1 MQRLRGL
8 SYILNHGTSLT
19 SEIPE
24 DLVLPVI
31 DTITLDVVNKCS
43 YTEIGGDLYNEINFL
58 FIPIQGNAQT
68 IFSSEID
75 PTSGM
80 RIFSDLNLEYFNFG
94 VANNFLQKYL
104 PLNVVM
110 NNDYPDVGS
119 SGEFYQA
126 GTTGIVNSAISIDD
140 IFTNYSTLE
149 NAELLYL
156 YKDILSKRLGY
167 EQFFEIFLGGISTIN
182 GTGLDITSDFIS
194 DDLLTGSTYNNFVK
208 FVKIYSSTI
217 NGVPTYKYYIVLI
230 NRNRIDKNN
239 VQAFSYLP
247 GDENLKGYN
256 SFGYAGFNPTGGTC
270 GIGKY
275 VTELSGESDICGENT
290 PLENNDIINSR
301 PKVFTLVY
309 DPEKLEFL
317 LKKVWEPIS

>member
-24 DLVLPVI
+24 DLVLPAI

-43 YTEIGGDLYNEINFL
+43 YTEIGGNLYNEINFL
-58 FIPIQGNAQT
+58 FIPIQGQAQT
-68 IFSSEID
+68 IFRSEID

-80 RIFSDLNLEYFNFG
+80 RIFSDLNLEYFNFDLS
-94 VANNFLQKYL
+94 NFLQKYL
-104 PLNVVM
+104 PLSVAM
-110 NNDYPDVGS
+110 DNDYPDAES
-119 SGEFYQA
+119 TGEFYQA
-126 GTTGIVNSAISIDD
+126 GTTGLTNSAISIDD

-149 NAELLYL
+149 NTDFLYL
-156 YKDILSKRLGY
+156 YKDLASKRLGY
-167 EQFFEIFLGGISTIN
+167 EQFFEIFLGGTSTIN
-182 GTGLDITSDFIS
+182 GSNLEIVSDFIS
-194 DDLLTGSTYNNFVK
+194 DNDLSGSTYTNFVK

-217 NGVPTYKYYIVLI
+217 NGVPNYKYYIVLI
-230 NRNRIDKNN
+230 NRNRIDKTNS
-239 VQAFSYLP
+239 QAFSYLP
-247 GDENLKGYN
+247 GDGNLKGYN
-256 SFGYAGFNPTGGTC
+256 SFGYAGLNPIGGTC

-275 VTELSGESDICGENT
+275 VTELGGELDINESIP
-290 PLENNDIINSR
+290 PLENNDTINSR

-317 LKKVWEPIS
+317 LKKIWEPVS